1 MITTNELQIIN
12 KALEILK
19 RVAVE
24 KPKKIRKETR
34 TEKFNYY
41 KNQIKL

>member
-19 RVAVE
+19 RVAV
-24 KPKKIRKETR
+24 KKQKKIRKETKADIKIR
-34 TEKFNYY
+34 FN
-41 KNQIKL
+41 NLLQ

>member
-12 KALEILK
+12 KALEILQ
-19 RVAVE
+19 RVAVK

-34 TEKFNYY
+34 ADIKNRFN
-41 KNQIKL
+41 NLLQ